1 MTQIFD
7 FYHILNNKTKI
18 SKMQKY
24 SVNQHLIENILS
36 MVGTSEI
43 VIPEIQR
50 LLVWNVTKHLKFQ
63 DYDHIRISKRLF

>member
-1 MTQIFD
+1 
-7 FYHILNNKTKI
+7 
-18 SKMQKY
+18 MQKY